1 VGDSLALKT
10 GTARLTLLGLDKL
23 GPKLQSIAII
33 LISFLLLWGDWIIMM
48 NVTEDLNN
56 FSETMPIMFYGT
68 LGIALIFAI
77 GHSIYTL
84 FRPNL
89 EQ

>member
-1 VGDSLALKT
+1 
-10 GTARLTLLGLDKL
+10 
-23 GPKLQSIAII
+23 
-33 LISFLLLWGDWIIMM
+33 MM